1 MNRKQ
6 KIIISVTGIF
16 IVLLILVGLT
26 YAYFLTRIQ
35 GNTNSKSISV
45 TTADLKLTYGDGN
58 GIITGE
64 KIQPGT
70 TLDTKT
76 FTVTN
81 EGNSLVT
88 YGTAFIDMIY
98 QDLSNNKD
106 IDKFEYQDDLIYSLE
121 CTSYKTEGL
130 TYNTDGTVQS
140 GTETGECNGVTEGVL
155 PTRTDLSLIITNKIE
170 VGITHVYKLKITYK
184 ETGIDQSIDMN
195 KKIEGKIDIIDLK
208 RNSNELNPYSKNKE
222 SLAYNIINNA
232 IENTNGTSFNP
243 TPITNIGEQI
253 KSKEGVGEPYIPKY
267 QTIDDE
273 EDDFQSK
280 YFVYSNEV
288 EFNSDTNK
296 FVLSNYKIGK
306 YSDVYKELVGNYIY
320 RLTGLLETSNALKNL
335 QEKEVKTVEV
345 SNLYYIINTT
355 YVETINSSESYNIYK
370 YAEVSN
376 TVSLENE
383 LSTTNDNYGKTY
395 YYRGNVK
402 DNFVTFNNMCFKIMR
417 IEGDGSI
424 KLVLYDK
431 FGVCKDSNNLGI
443 NDTLTDDSYNLGT
456 GDFGYIKTS
465 DTTYKADFLNSENRT
480 TSAKYILD
488 EWFNTNFN
496 NVKDKL
502 KEDTYCFDSIENIT
516 ENLKTS
522 KKISCSRENAQK
534 INSYIGM
541 YTTDELALIDGKS
554 HDYNWYFTSSV
565 TNYLKYIL
573 NYKKVGTYSWV
584 LTKKTKEN
592 EDYAFVYNSTG
603 QVMFEGSI
611 IINRLFITWKIVP
624 TITLKS
630 NVEIQSGDGTINNAY
645 IIK

>member
-232 IENTNGTSFNP
+232 IENTNGTSFNTKP
-243 TPITNIGEQI
+243 LTKITDSVRYD
-253 KSKEGVGEPYIPKY
+253 SKNY
-267 QTIDDE
+267 TI
-273 EDDFQSK
+273 
-280 YFVYSNEV
+280 
-288 EFNSDTNK
+288 
-296 FVLSNYKIGK
+296 
-306 YSDVYKELVGNYIY
+306 
-320 RLTGLLETSNALKNL
+320 
-335 QEKEVKTVEV
+335 
-345 SNLYYIINTT
+345 
-355 YVETINSSESYNIYK
+355 ETINAADEDYTNWFVSDTLRNITDTVTSYKEAVGKYVYNQDSGWVKFLESFDEQSEILTFKKIKWSYEK
-370 YAEVSN
+370 
-376 TVSLENE
+376 SL
-383 LSTTNDNYGKTY
+383 SQIDDDYGISY

-402 DNFVTFNNMCFKIMR
+402 DNYVTFNNMCWRIIR

-424 KLVLYDK
+424 KLILEDQDEVCSENMDGNWDIATGNYGYDGTKLNKNKQTINMKAYLNPVTNKENAMSYLFQQFQNNKLSNSITKLKAGNWCMNEKAYADNSGTILLSNDEILNKYNNSEWIYYDSEIRLGKYQAMLKCNGTLLNK
-431 FGVCKDSNNLGI
+431 FNDGTGMYVATINADEAAFAGLSDYEPLSSLTYLNNSYQQSNSKKFFTLSPYIFVNVSEPVEMIYTVAKDGI
-443 NDTLTDDSYNLGT
+443 LSATSAIEDKSIRPTIILKNDTLIKGGT
-456 GDFGYIKTS
+456 
-465 DTTYKADFLNSENRT
+465 
-480 TSAKYILD
+480 
-488 EWFNTNFN
+488 
-496 NVKDKL
+496 
-502 KEDTYCFDSIENIT
+502 
-516 ENLKTS
+516 
-522 KKISCSRENAQK
+522 
-534 INSYIGM
+534 
-541 YTTDELALIDGKS
+541 
-554 HDYNWYFTSSV
+554 
-565 TNYLKYIL
+565 
-573 NYKKVGTYSWV
+573 
-584 LTKKTKEN
+584 
-592 EDYAFVYNSTG
+592 
-603 QVMFEGSI
+603 
-611 IINRLFITWKIVP
+611 
-624 TITLKS
+624 
-630 NVEIQSGDGTINNAY
+630 GTINNSY
-645 IIK
+645 VVS

>member
-253 KSKEGVGEPYIPKY
+253 KSIYSKGGSAGTIQVKNVARNFKIDGYVLYADDYEVDPTTGKFKLINIKIAKY
-267 QTIDDE
+267 SE
-273 EDDFQSK
+273 
-280 YFVYSNEV
+280 VYES
-288 EFNSDTNK
+288 
-296 FVLSNYKIGK
+296 LIGK
-306 YSDVYKELVGNYIY
+306 YTDDITTFDEGKQELTDEE
-320 RLTGLLETSNALKNL
+320 L
-335 QEKEVKTVEV
+335 
-345 SNLYYIINTT
+345 
-355 YVETINSSESYNIYK
+355 ESYNSIDTIYMFAYTSLNDTNTVK

-383 LSTTNDNYGKTY
+383 LSTTNDDYGKTY

-480 TSAKYILD
+480 TSVKYILD

-630 NVEIQSGDGTINNAY
+630 NVEIQSGDGSINNAY
-645 IIK
+645 VIS

>member
-64 KIQPGT
+64 KIMPGT
-70 TLDTKT
+70 TIDTKT

-81 EGNSLVT
+81 EGNSVVT

-243 TPITNIGEQI
+243 TSITTPVIENSSFKYKTDENIDYLTPDTNMTVTETQQSYYWTYGTDYVIDENTG
-253 KSKEGVGEPYIPKY
+253 KFSLKNVKTCKY
-267 QTIDDE
+267 DE
-273 EDDFQSK
+273 E
-280 YFVYSNEV
+280 EC
-288 EFNSDTNK
+288 NK
-296 FVLSNYKIGK
+296 K
-306 YSDVYKELVGNYIY
+306 LVGNY
-320 RLTGLLETSNALKNL
+320 LASKNVSDNFSETDTKASTENKR
-335 QEKEVKTVEV
+335 
-345 SNLYYIINTT
+345 
-355 YVETINSSESYNIYK
+355 NIYK
-370 YAEVSN
+370 VVSAPDKTTGN
-376 TVSLENE
+376 ITMELVQLYYDTYSTEKE
-383 LSTTNDNYGKTY
+383 LSITIDDYGTSY
-395 YYRGNVK
+395 YYRGGVE
-402 DNFVTFNNMCFKIMR
+402 DNYVNFAGMCFRIVR

-424 KLVLYDK
+424 KLVLDDK
-431 FGVCKDSNNLGI
+431 NVECSNTAYTGNW
-443 NDTLTDDSYNLGT
+443 T
-456 GDFGYIKTS
+456 GDSVVYGNDENNKIDFINYSNGLADALKDFQTS
-465 DTTYKADFLNSENRT
+465 KLVNFL
-480 TSAKYILD
+480 
-488 EWFNTNFN
+488 
-496 NVKDKL
+496 DKL
-502 KEDTYCFDSIENIT
+502 KVESWCYDNSLHNEHYGSSLRVDINKKASLICDSTKLTKYKNDEN
-516 ENLKTS
+516 
-522 KKISCSRENAQK
+522 
-534 INSYIGM
+534 M
-541 YTTDELALIDGKS
+541 YVGTLTVDELSYAGVNDEFNDTHYLVNEYTKYDNEISWWLIS
-554 HDYNWYFTSSV
+554 PRLFLSSF
-565 TNYLKYIL
+565 NYDVSFAYEGFRHNL
-573 NYKKVGTYSWV
+573 
-584 LTKKTKEN
+584 
-592 EDYAFVYNSTG
+592 TG
-603 QVMFEGSI
+603 QSVHSTNNYRPSITLLPNSI
-611 IINRLFITWKIVP
+611 I
-624 TITLKS
+624 S
-630 NVEIQSGDGTINNAY
+630 SGNGTKTNPY